1 MGIVTTPYASD
12 VSVLSR
18 AFEALEADL
27 LDPTGPRVSTMRSSD
42 QFAIVPYSPADEFA
56 CRQHAQRL
64 SARLS
69 AAGWVVI
76 PISLHE
82 LLMQRLQGLPPDEL
96 EEIEALETRS
106 VRRGDLE
113 SARRTLARKLEPLVE
128 GQDGLAADVATRI
141 AREVERHSDRMQGER
156 ARMVAL
162 VGRTGAVYPFFRTS
176 GLLKYLAGHTR
187 GVPVVLLYAGGRRG
201 EHGLSYMN
209 LLDPDRDYR
218 PRIYP

>member
-1 MGIVTTPYASD
+1 LSTTSPYASD
-12 VSVLSR
+12 LGLLAR

-27 LDPTGPRVSTMRSSD
+27 LDPAGPRVSTMRSSD

-64 SARLS
+64 TARLS
-69 AAGWVVI
+69 AAGWVVV
-76 PISLHE
+76 PVSLHE
-82 LLMQRLQGLPPDEL
+82 LLMKRLAQLPPDEL
-96 EEIEALETRS
+96 EEIEALEARS

-128 GQDGLAADVATRI
+128 GRDGLAADVAARI
-141 AREVERHSDRMQGER
+141 GREVERQQVPLFGER